1 MLSVM
6 EQALTNL
13 LSGQTLF
20 YLFVGVFVGLI
31 IGVLPVLGTAAGM
44 ALLVPFVYGMDQASG
59 LAMMTGL
66 LAVVA
71 TGDTVTSILMGIPG
85 GSSSQATVLDGFPMA
100 RRGEAARA
108 LGASY
113 TASMLGGLFGA
124 IVLTGAIIVARPI
137 VLSFGVGELLMLTI
151 LGFTMVSVLSGA
163 SLIKG
168 FISCGLGMLVGSI
181 GGSPAIGEQRMV
193 FGDFFFLDDGLP
205 LAAVTLAIF
214 AFPEIVDL
222 LRRGEAIAEHP
233 PLGGGW
239 LRGLVDTLRNWWL
252 VLRCSVI
259 GCIIGA
265 LPIGGSDWFAYGHAV
280 QTCKP
285 RDNFGK
291 GDVRGVIA
299 PEAANNANAG
309 GALVPTLIFGIPGS
323 GSTAVFLGGIILLG
337 LHPGPEMLERKLD
350 IVYTIIWSLAIA
362 NVVGAGLCFLASGPI
377 SRLTTIPFVY
387 LAPFLLT
394 IIVFGAYQSTR
405 QWGDIFTLFVV
416 GILAIFLRRFGY
428 PRPAFLIGFVL
439 QNSIEIL
446 LFQTVQIYTLADL
459 MARPLMW
466 VLLAINV
473 ASLWFGLVNRPQLAT
488 EGGSSTVTVSARE
501 RWPQALFV
509 AVIVA
514 FALYCISDVWDLAIL
529 SSIFPITV
537 AAITIFFAVVAIWM
551 LLQGNPASRIAFDSE
566 VGWRARGEYKTGL
579 VYYAL
584 WVTGFIALIYIFGM
598 VLAVAIFF
606 ATFLSL
612 HSQARWWAIIVMI
625 AAVVAAL
632 SLISSVLVVDLPAGL
647 LQEAVTLPWPLGE

>member
-6 EQALTNL
+6 ESALGNL
-13 LSGQTLF
+13 LAGQTLL
-20 YLFVGVFVGLI
+20 YLMIGVFVGLI

-44 ALLVPFVYGMDQASG
+44 ALLIPFVYGMDQASG

-100 RRGEAARA
+100 RKGEAARA
-108 LGASY
+108 LAASY
-113 TASMLGGLFGA
+113 AASLMGGVFGA
-124 IVLTGAIIVARPI
+124 IVLTAAIMAARPI

-151 LGFTMVSVLSGA
+151 LGFTMVSVLSGT
-163 SLIKG
+163 SLTKG

-181 GGSPAIGEQRMV
+181 GGSPAIGERRMII
-193 FGDFFFLDDGLP
+193 GDFFYLDDGLP

-214 AFPEIVDL
+214 AIPEIVDL
-222 LRRGEAIAEHP
+222 LRRGEAIAEQP

-239 LRGLVDTLRNWWL
+239 IKGLLDAVRNWWL

-285 RDNFGK
+285 SDGFGK

-309 GALVPTLIFGIPGS
+309 GALVPTLLFGIPGS

-337 LHPGPEMLERKLD
+337 LHPGPEMLQSNLD
-350 IVYTIIWSLAIA
+350 VVFTIIWSLAIA
-362 NVVGAGLCFLASGPI
+362 NILGAGICFFASAPI
-377 SRLTTIPFVY
+377 ARLTTIPFVY

-405 QWGDIFTLFVV
+405 RWGDIVTLFAI
-416 GILAIFLRRFGY
+416 GILAVFLRRFGY
-428 PRPAFLIGFVL
+428 SRPAFLIGFVL

-446 LFQTVQIYTLADL
+446 LYQTVQIYTLTEL
-459 MARPLMW
+459 LARPLMW
-466 VLLAINV
+466 ILVLINI
-473 ASLWFGLVNRPQLAT
+473 ASLWFGLANRPQLAT
-488 EGGSSTVTVSARE
+488 EGSSAIVIKPRQL
-501 RWPQALFV
+501 WPQMLFLTCV
-509 AVIVA
+509 VA
-514 FALYCISDVWDLAIL
+514 FAVYVVFDVWNLTIL
-529 SSIFPITV
+529 SSIFPIAV
-537 AAITIFFAVVAIWM
+537 AAITLIFSATAMVV
-551 LLQGNPASRIAFDSE
+551 LLLGITKSPVVFDSE
-566 VGWRARGEYKTGL
+566 VGWRERGEHRTGL
-579 VYYAL
+579 FFYML
-584 WVTGFIALIYIFGM
+584 WIAGFLAVIYLVGF
-598 VLAVAIFF
+598 VLAVIVFF
-606 ATFLSL
+606 TAFLSL
-612 HSQARWWAIIVMI
+612 QAKSRWWATLIMVVCVVTVL
-625 AAVVAAL
+625 ATLSAVL
-632 SLISSVLVVDLPAGL
+632 NIDLPSGL
-647 LQEAVTLPWPLGE
+647 LQDFVHLPWPVG